1 MFERFTDQAR
11 RVVVQAQE
19 EARLLGHNYIGTEHI
34 LLGLLSEHEGPAAQ
48 VLSSLGVSLDLD
60 AAREQVVE
68 IAGAGTGQQSGHVPF
83 TPRTKKVLEL
93 SLREAQRLGDDHIGT
108 EHILLGLV
116 REGEGVGAQILER
129 QGASLDR
136 VQAQV
141 LATVRTAPAE
151 ELRRVSVGRMPGGGL
166 SPTVTLRAVM
176 SRLDEIAERLTGI
189 ENLLAEMR
197 DPAASAAQGSPSGQE
212 KTVEEDKPP
221 AGGPEPAGDPE
232 PAGGPEPGGGP
243 EPAGGPEPGGGPEPA
258 GEPELPGSGAEPA
271 GEPEPPAAE
280 A

>member
-19 EARLLGHNYIGTEHI
+19 EARTLGHNYIGTEHI
-34 LLGLLSEHEGPAAQ
+34 LLGLLSEPDGLAARA
-48 VLSSLGVSLDLD
+48 LSSLEISLDTV
-60 AAREQVVE
+60 REQVVE
-68 IAGAGTGQQSGHVPF
+68 IVGEGTVRPGEHIPF

-116 REGEGVGAQILER
+116 REGDGVGAQILVR

-141 LATVRTAPAE
+141 IATVRTAPAE
-151 ELRRVSVGRMPGGGL
+151 ELRRVSVGRMPGGAG
-166 SPTVTLRAVM
+166 PGVPGFRAM
-176 SRLDEIAERLTGI
+176 LTRLDEIAERLTAI

-197 DPAASAAQGSPSGQE
+197 NPAATAARKAPS
-212 KTVEEDKPP
+212 
-221 AGGPEPAGDPE
+221 
-232 PAGGPEPGGGP
+232 
-243 EPAGGPEPGGGPEPA
+243 
-258 GEPELPGSGAEPA
+258 
-271 GEPEPPAAE
+271 GEPEPPGGAQHQPPAGGEEPPGGPEPPGEPEPPGPPEAPAAE

>member
-19 EARLLGHNYIGTEHI
+19 EARMLGHDYIGTEHI
-34 LLGLLSEHEGPAAQ
+34 LLGLLGEHEGPAAQ
-48 VLSSLGVSLDLD
+48 ALSSLGVSLDLD

-68 IAGAGTGQQSGHVPF
+68 IAGAGAGQQGGHIPF

-141 LATVRTAPAE
+141 VATVRTAPVPAE

-166 SPTVTLRAVM
+166 SPAVTLRAVI
-176 SRLDEIAERLTGI
+176 SRLDEIAERLTAI
-189 ENLLAEMR
+189 ENLLAETR
-197 DPAASAAQGSPSGQE
+197 DPAGSAAKKPPPGQGEPAGSAQPA
-212 KTVEEDKPP
+212 PP
-221 AGGPEPAGDPE
+221 AGGAELTS
-232 PAGGPEPGGGP
+232 PAGGAEPTS
-243 EPAGGPEPGGGPEPA
+243 PAGGAEPTSPA
-258 GEPELPGSGAEPA
+258 G
-271 GEPEPPAAE
+271 GEGPTGLPEPPAAE

>member
-19 EARLLGHNYIGTEHI
+19 EARMLGHDYIGTEHI
-34 LLGLLSEHEGPAAQ
+34 LLGLLGEHEGPAAQ
-48 VLSSLGVSLDLD
+48 ALSSLGVSLDLD

-68 IAGAGTGQQSGHVPF
+68 IAGAGTGQHGGHIPF

-116 REGEGVGAQILER
+116 REGEGVGAQILAR

-141 LATVRTAPAE
+141 LAAVRTPPAPE
-151 ELRRVSVGRMPGGGL
+151 ELRRVSVGRMPGGGM
-166 SPTVTLRAVM
+166 SPGVTLRAVM
-176 SRLDEIAERLTGI
+176 SRLDEIAERLTAI
-189 ENLLAEMR
+189 ENLLAGRR
-197 DPAASAAQGSPSGQE
+197 DPAGSAAQEPPSGQGE
-212 KTVEEDKPP
+212 PSGAAPPARP
-221 AGGPEPAGDPE
+221 AGG
-232 PAGGPEPGGGP
+232 
-243 EPAGGPEPGGGPEPA
+243 
-258 GEPELPGSGAEPA
+258 GEPSPPASGEEAS

>member
-11 RVVVQAQE
+11 RVVVHAQE
-19 EARLLGHNYIGTEHI
+19 EARMLGHNYIGTEHI
-34 LLGLLSEHEGPAAQ
+34 LLGLLGEHEGPAVQA
-48 VLSSLGVSLDLD
+48 LSSLGVSLDLD

-68 IAGAGTGQQSGHVPF
+68 AAGTGTGQLSGHIPF

-93 SLREAQRLGDDHIGT
+93 SLREAQRLGHDHIGT

-166 SPTVTLRAVM
+166 PPTATLRAVM
-176 SRLDEIAERLTGI
+176 SRLDEIAERLTAI
-189 ENLLAEMR
+189 ENLLAETR
-197 DPAASAAQGSPSGQE
+197 DPAARAAQKSPSGQDE
-212 KTVEEDKPP
+212 PVGAAQPAPP
-221 AGGPEPAGDPE
+221 ADGG
-232 PAGGPEPGGGP
+232 
-243 EPAGGPEPGGGPEPA
+243 
-258 GEPELPGSGAEPA
+258 EPA

>member
-19 EARLLGHNYIGTEHI
+19 EARTLGHNYIGTEHI
-34 LLGLLSEHEGPAAQ
+34 LLGLLSEREGLAAQ
-48 VLSSLGVSLDLD
+48 ALGSLEITLD

-68 IAGAGTGQQSGHVPF
+68 IAGAGTGQRSEQHIPF

-116 REGEGVGAQILER
+116 REGEGVGAQILVR

-136 VQAQV
+136 VLAQV
-141 LATVRTAPAE
+141 LATVRTAPPE
-151 ELRRVSVGRMPGGGL
+151 ELRRVSVGRVPGGGMP
-166 SPTVTLRAVM
+166 SSASIRAVL
-176 SRLDEIAERLTGI
+176 SRLDEIAERLTAI

-197 DPAASAAQGSPSGQE
+197 NPPARAPRKPSSGQRKPSGGAQRR
-212 KTVEEDKPP
+212 PP
-221 AGGPEPAGDPE
+221 AGG
-232 PAGGPEPGGGP
+232 
-243 EPAGGPEPGGGPEPA
+243 
-258 GEPELPGSGAEPA
+258 GEPPGQPG
-271 GEPEPPAAE
+271 PPAAE

>member
-19 EARLLGHNYIGTEHI
+19 EARTLGHNYIGTEHI
-34 LLGLLSEHEGPAAQ
+34 LLGLLGEPEGAAAQ
-48 VLSSLGVSLDLD
+48 ILSSLGMSLDLN

-68 IAGAGTGQQSGHVPF
+68 IAGAGTGQLSGHVPV

-93 SLREAQRLGDDHIGT
+93 SLREAQRLGHDHIGT

-129 QGASLDR
+129 QGATLDR

-141 LATVRTAPAE
+141 LAIVRTAPPE
-151 ELRRVSVGRMPGGGL
+151 ELRQVSVGRMPAGL
-166 SPTVTLRAVM
+166 PPSATLRAVM
-176 SRLDEIAERLTGI
+176 SRLDEIAGRLTAI
-189 ENLLAEMR
+189 ESLLAEMR
-197 DPAASAAQGSPSGQE
+197 A
-212 KTVEEDKPP
+212 P
-221 AGGPEPAGDPE
+221 AGGEAPSA
-232 PAGGPEPGGGP
+232 
-243 EPAGGPEPGGGPEPA
+243 
-258 GEPELPGSGAEPA
+258 
-271 GEPEPPAAE
+271 EPEPPAAE

>member
-19 EARLLGHNYIGTEHI
+19 EARMLGHDYIGTEHI
-34 LLGLLSEHEGPAAQ
+34 LLGLLGEHEGPAAQ
-48 VLSSLGVSLDLD
+48 VLGSLGVSLDLD
-60 AAREQVVE
+60 AARDQVLE
-68 IAGAGTGQQSGHVPF
+68 IAGAGTGQRGGHIPF

-93 SLREAQRLGDDHIGT
+93 SLREAQRLGHDHIGT

-116 REGEGVGAQILER
+116 REGEGAGAQILER

-141 LATVRTAPAE
+141 LATVRTAPGPAE

-176 SRLDEIAERLTGI
+176 SRLDEIAERLTAI
-189 ENLLAEMR
+189 ENVLAEMHG
-197 DPAASAAQGSPSGQE
+197 PPTSGAQKPTSGQE
-212 KTVEEDKPP
+212 KP
-221 AGGPEPAGDPE
+221 AGV
-232 PAGGPEPGGGP
+232 
-243 EPAGGPEPGGGPEPA
+243 
-258 GEPELPGSGAEPA
+258 
-271 GEPEPPAAE
+271 PEPPAAE

>member
-19 EARLLGHNYIGTEHI
+19 EARTLGHNYIGTEHI

-48 VLSSLGVSLDLD
+48 VLSSLGINQDT
-60 AAREQVVE
+60 AREQVVE
-68 IAGAGTGQQSGHVPF
+68 IAGAGTGQQGGHIPF

-93 SLREAQRLGDDHIGT
+93 SLREAQRLGHDHIGT

-116 REGEGVGAQILER
+116 REGDGVGAQILER
-129 QGASLDR
+129 QGASMDR
-136 VQAQV
+136 VQEQV

-151 ELRRVSVGRMPGGGL
+151 ELRRVSVGRMPGSGL
-166 SPTVTLRAVM
+166 PPTPGLRAVM
-176 SRLDEIAERLTGI
+176 GRLDEIAERLTAI

-197 DPAASAAQGSPSGQE
+197 GPAALAAQEPPSGQ
-212 KTVEEDKPP
+212 
-221 AGGPEPAGDPE
+221 G
-232 PAGGPEPGGGP
+232 
-243 EPAGGPEPGGGPEPA
+243 EPA
-258 GEPELPGSGAEPA
+258 GETEPPAGGAEPA
-271 GEPEPPAAE
+271 GQPEPPAAE